1 MQRYSGALTREQFML
16 REMRIVAGLRQAGLS
31 DEEILE
37 KVRAENLFQYPTEKE
52 IRRKGRQCLKRV
64 GFLADM
70 PGILRAMAEG
80 QADEAALAA
89 LIGMMGC
96 SRVMAEFM
104 ETVVA

>member
-37 KVRAENLFQYPTEKE
+37 KVRAESLFQYPTEKE
-52 IRRKGRQCLKRV
+52 IMRKGRQCLKRV
-64 GFLADM
+64 GFLAAM

-80 QADEAALAA
+80 PADEAALAA
-89 LIGMMGC
+89 LMVT
-96 SRVMAEFM
+96 RLF
-104 ETVVA
+104 